1 VNSGER
7 DTIRPSSGGSDAQT
21 KSEGCM
27 RLFLAALILIVGTI
41 SAEAQ
46 WLDRKTPGIPRT
58 PDGKPNLTA
67 PAPRGPDG
75 KPDLT
80 GVWDAENVVS
90 RPDVAILQPWV
101 MDLARR
107 HQQEYYKARPFYQ
120 CRPSGPEAERFGGW
134 RRILR
139 TPAAIAILNDDLTY
153 RVIHTDGRELET
165 EPAPSWMGYS
175 VGRWDG
181 DTLVVDSAGFN
192 DQTWVSRYGVAHTEA
207 LRMTERYRRPDFGHM
222 QVEVTFT
229 DPGAFAK
236 PFGFTVDMTLAADTE
251 MLEAVCE
258 KSSEHWAGS
267 LTDAANQGVS
277 VPPDVL
283 ARYVGVYTGIYGG
296 NKRTYEVSLSG
307 GELTA
312 KIVGPAVEGGLGAAG
327 LDDGATR
334 PLVPQS
340 QTLFEGLGLAYRF
353 IVDDKG
359 VATDLVVIHIS
370 GPYKYSRQR

>member
-1 VNSGER
+1 
-7 DTIRPSSGGSDAQT
+7 
-21 KSEGCM
+21 M
-27 RLFLAALILIVGTI
+27 RLFLAALTLVMATTPAG
-41 SAEAQ
+41 AQ

-75 KPDLT
+75 KPDFT

-153 RVIHTDGRELET
+153 RVIHTDGRELEA
-165 EPAPSWMGYS
+165 EPAPNWMGYS

-192 DQTWVSRYGVAHTEA
+192 DKTWVSRYGVAHTEA

-222 QVEVTFT
+222 QVEVTYT

-258 KSSEHWAGS
+258 KSSENWAGS

-296 NKRTYEVSLSG
+296 NQRTYEVSLSG
-307 GELTA
+307 GQLIA
-312 KIVGPAVEGGLGAAG
+312 KIAGENVEGGLGAAG
-327 LDDGATR
+327 LDDGAPR
-334 PLVPQS
+334 PLVAQS
-340 QTLFEGLGLAYRF
+340 QTVFEGLGLGYQF

-359 VATDLVVIHIS
+359 VAAALVVIHIS
-370 GPYKYSRQR
+370 GPYTYKRQR